1 MINLTPHAIVIRRAD
16 GDWTLPPSG
25 SLARVTMA
33 EYDAPAI
40 DGVPVVTRQAG
51 HVTGLVRDAAGLP
64 VPCLVSA
71 MVLAALPTGTPN
83 VYAPDSGPT
92 AIRNAAGQVVAVTR
106 LVAA

>member
-25 SLARVTMA
+25 TLARVAMQ
-33 EYDAPAI
+33 DAPAP
-40 DGVPVVTRQAG
+40 DVAGVPVVTRRAG
-51 HVTGLVRDAAGLP
+51 QVIGLVRDADGIP
-64 VPCLVSA
+64 VPCIVSA

-83 VYAPDSGPT
+83 VYAPDTGPT
-92 AIRNAAGQVVAVTR
+92 AIRNEAGHIVAVTR